1 MKPEI
6 RAKKDKCTLV
16 ASVDHGKLRVLGA
29 SDDPIV
35 VLEGQ
40 VLELRASAGH
50 PRASGGRR
58 QDSVGRNSKGARFS
72 TPAPAEDSRLDDNRN
87 PTENCAIA
95 GAGGPGFLSPP
106 SQRR

>member
-40 VLELRASAGH
+40 VLELRASAGQVH
-50 PRASGGRR
+50 VVQRDTPLSDRSHQGSGHRREARPNHHRQPSHQRKASDGAEAP
-58 QDSVGRNSKGARFS
+58 SVRDLGW
-72 TPAPAEDSRLDDNRN
+72 
-87 PTENCAIA
+87 
-95 GAGGPGFLSPP
+95 
-106 SQRR
+106 